1 MSKNFWTAVLLAFC
15 VIGAALSGYLYLHKD
30 KQGPIIGMPGE
41 RITYH
46 ENQDQAV
53 LLDGV
58 TAHDKEDG
66 DVSDTLM
73 IEAIYPSANGQTAKV
88 VYAAMDSSNNV
99 TKEQRMVD
107 YVPLSMEGFM
117 QDTEAEAT
125 EPQTD
130 APTTPE
136 PQQEDTES
144 EEPEVTPASSLGENY
159 VRANIAIINGS
170 SSTGVA
176 AAWVERLEEDGFESI
191 SSGNYSGEIDE
202 TTIYTKDSV
211 LEEALLSYFP
221 GAKVERDMPTSG
233 IDITLAAM
241 DACVIVGNEYSE
253 AE

>member
-107 YVPLSMEGFM
+107 YVPLSMEGFV
-117 QDTEAEAT
+117 QDTEVEAT

-130 APTTPE
+130 APAAPE
-136 PQQEDTES
+136 PQQDDTEP
-144 EEPEVTPASSLGENY
+144 EESPVSSLGEDY
-159 VRANIAIINGS
+159 MRANIAIINGS

-176 AAWVERLEEDGFESI
+176 AAWVDRLEEDGFESI

-202 TTIYTKDSV
+202 TTIYTEDPA
-211 LEEALLSYFP
+211 LEEALLGYFP
-221 GAKVERDMPTSG
+221 GAKVEKDMPTSG

-241 DACVIVGNEYSE
+241 DACVIVGNEHSE